1 MCWISWTPRLRPGK
15 TPMRRNNAWI
25 VLTVI
30 AIGLI
35 TVGALNGEINVM
47 FTKAIYI
54 CKECIG
60 IG

>member
-1 MCWISWTPRLRPGK
+1 
-15 TPMRRNNAWI
+15 MRRSNAWI

>member
-1 MCWISWTPRLRPGK
+1 
-15 TPMRRNNAWI
+15 MRRSKAWL

-30 AIGLI
+30 AFGLI
-35 TVGALNGEINVM
+35 TVGALNGEIQIM
-47 FTKAIYI
+47 FNKAIFV